1 MKNQDIFSIAFLNWW
16 KPENKMR
23 DVILSIFALF
33 YMQLPDSPYG
43 LDRAEECNN
52 NRSLY
57 EEKIRYFTKKYA
69 NSMSYLKGFDR
80 KKDWDFSYP

>member
-1 MKNQDIFSIAFLNWW
+1 
-16 KPENKMR
+16 MR
-23 DVILSIFALF
+23 DLILSIFALF
-33 YMQLPDSPYG
+33 YMQNPESAYG
-43 LDRAEECNN
+43 LDRAKECHE

-80 KKDWDFSYP
+80 TKDLDFSYP